1 MEHPPYTAE
10 TFTTTHQ
17 RLRVK
22 HVVNLITRG
31 ESRIVGSYFVIRDAV
46 KDLRDL
52 RGILDRDGY
61 GVCVGHTVS
70 GQCCL

>member
-1 MEHPPYTAE
+1 MEHPPYPAE
-10 TFTTTHQ
+10 NFTTTHQ

-22 HVVNLITRG
+22 HVG
-31 ESRIVGSYFVIRDAV
+31 ESCIVGSYFVIRDAV

-61 GVCVGHTVS
+61 GVSVGHTVS